1 MQLKKSAAVAAN
13 MRQSCSDVAE
23 WPKEMLIQVCILFA
37 FLAHN
42 KYTNRIWSSLKSTNA
57 SQPPQ
62 ISRPSKKH
70 FFLHL
75 LHLVNWLLASL
86 PLLVSF
92 FVSFSYDK
100 AMGVTNAREKTA
112 KAAAALHPFQLS
124 RRLIIFSSY
133 YKCVKNLLFCHF
145 PHCCSVFGLVARSSR
160 IFCWQSS
167 CRQWSTQLQPSSIS
181 CTYICTVSTDPLSK
195 MEWKQNK
202 SNVWVICEGF
212 VCANTVL
219 KKCMNQKI
227 R

>member
-1 MQLKKSAAVAAN
+1 MLPSDPKK
-13 MRQSCSDVAE
+13 CSFKCAYFLLF
-23 WPKEMLIQVCILFA
+23 WRIINIQTEYEVPCNAQMHLN
-37 FLAHN
+37 LHKSRAHQKN
-42 KYTNRIWSSLKSTNA
+42 T
-57 SQPPQ
+57 
-62 ISRPSKKH
+62 

-219 KKCMNQKI
+219 KKCIYQKI